1 MKKLIPL
8 LLCLALLLGGCG
20 AQKTYEIAAT
30 TAPVWQFARAVCDGT
45 GLEVGLVVSD
55 AVSCLHDYTLSVRQ
69 MVTVEKAKVV
79 ILSGGSLEEFMED
92 ALRDKDVRIE
102 CSGGVDLLEGE
113 HDHEAH
119 DHEEHDHDG
128 EYDPHIWLDPD
139 NAAVMTR
146 NIADG
151 LSALYPEYAETF
163 AANAEAYCE
172 RLAALKTA
180 GKEALSDLACRDLIT
195 FHDGFAYFARAF
207 DLHILAAIEE
217 ESGSEASA
225 KELKELTEL
234 IRAENLPAVFVEQNG
249 SRSAASIL
257 SRETGCA
264 VGVLDMVMSGTDYFE
279 AMEANI
285 QAVKETLS

>member
-20 AQKTYEIAAT
+20 AQKNYEIVAT
-30 TAPVWQFARAVCDGT
+30 TAPVWQFARAVCEGT
-45 GLEVGLVVSD
+45 GLEVGLVISD
-55 AVSCLHDYTLSVRQ
+55 SVSCLHDYTLSVRQ
-69 MVTVEKAKVV
+69 MVAVEKARVV

-92 ALRDKDVRIE
+92 ALREKDVRIE
-102 CSGGVDLLEGE
+102 CSGGVDLLPME

-119 DHEEHDHDG
+119 DHEEHDHDA

-146 NIADG
+146 NIAEG
-151 LSALYPEYAETF
+151 LSALYPEHAETF
-163 AANAEAYCE
+163 AANAEAYCA
-172 RLAALKTA
+172 RLADLKA
-180 GKEALSDLACRDLIT
+180 EGQAELSALSSRDLIT

-225 KELKELTEL
+225 KELKELTKL
-234 IRAENLPAVFVEQNG
+234 IRAEDLPAVFVEQNG

-257 SRETGCA
+257 SRETGCT

-285 QAVKETLS
+285 QAVKEALS

>member
-1 MKKLIPL
+1 MKKKLIAL

-20 AQKTYEIAAT
+20 AQKTYEIVAT
-30 TAPVWQFARAVCDGT
+30 TAPVWQFARAVCEGT

-55 AVSCLHDYTLSVRQ
+55 SVSCLHDYTLSVRQ

-79 ILSGGSLEEFMED
+79 ILSGGSLEAFMED

-113 HDHEAH
+113 HNHEAH

-151 LSALYPEYAETF
+151 LSALYPEHT
-163 AANAEAYCE
+163 
-172 RLAALKTA
+172 
-180 GKEALSDLACRDLIT
+180 
-195 FHDGFAYFARAF
+195 
-207 DLHILAAIEE
+207 
-217 ESGSEASA
+217 
-225 KELKELTEL
+225 
-234 IRAENLPAVFVEQNG
+234 
-249 SRSAASIL
+249 
-257 SRETGCA
+257 
-264 VGVLDMVMSGTDYFE
+264 
-279 AMEANI
+279 
-285 QAVKETLS
+285 

>member
-8 LLCLALLLGGCG
+8 LLCLALLLGGCS
-20 AQKTYEIAAT
+20 AQKTYEIVAT
-30 TAPVWQFARAVCDGT
+30 TAPVWQFARAVCEGT

-69 MVTVEKAKVV
+69 MVAVEKAQVV
-79 ILSGGSLEEFMED
+79 ILSGGGLEDFMED
-92 ALRDKDVRIE
+92 VLRDKDVRIE
-102 CSGGVDLLEGE
+102 CFAGIDLLEAE
-113 HDHEAH
+113 HDHEEH

-128 EYDPHIWLDPD
+128 EFDPHIWLDPD

-151 LSALYPEYAETF
+151 LSALYPEHAETF
-163 AANAEAYCE
+163 AANAEAYCA
-172 RLAALKTA
+172 RLADLKA
-180 GKEALSDLACRDLIT
+180 EGQAELSTLSCRDLIT

-225 KELKELTEL
+225 KELKALTEL

-257 SRETGCA
+257 SRETGCD

-285 QAVKETLS
+285 QAVKEALS

>member
-20 AQKTYEIAAT
+20 AQKTYEIVAT
-30 TAPVWQFARAVCDGT
+30 TAPVWQFARAVCEGT

-55 AVSCLHDYTLSVRQ
+55 AVSCLHDHTLSVRQ
-69 MVTVEKAKVV
+69 MVAVEKAKVV

-92 ALRDKDVRIE
+92 ALKDKDVRIE
-102 CSGGVDLLEGE
+102 CSGGVELLEGE
-113 HDHEAH
+113 HDHEDEHGH
-119 DHEEHDHDG
+119 DHGEEA
-128 EYDPHIWLDPD
+128 DPHIWLDPD
-139 NAAVMTR
+139 NAAIMTR
-146 NIADG
+146 NIAEG
-151 LSALYPEYAETF
+151 LSALYPEHAETF
-163 AANAEAYCE
+163 AANAEAYCA
-172 RLAALKTA
+172 RLAALKA
-180 GKEALSDLACRDLIT
+180 EGQEALSGLSCRDLIT

-234 IRAENLPAVFVEQNG
+234 IRAENLPAVFVEKNG

-264 VGVLDMVMSGTDYFE
+264 VGVLDMIMSGTDYFE

-285 QAVKETLS
+285 RAVKEALS